1 MASFII
7 LGKDTILLDLAGNL
21 WNKGGHLRPGFIM
34 QLMFHHAIDDEAM
47 MLRILFDGEISPFVI
62 VET

>member
-1 MASFII
+1 MICHAFGVASFII
-7 LGKDTILLDLAGNL
+7 LGKDTIILDLAGNL
-21 WNKGGHLRPGFIM
+21 WRRPFEAW
-34 QLMFHHAIDDEAM
+34 FHHAIDDEAM